1 MQRTYQLSEM
11 APTRAD
17 DTIAQLL
24 AATGQRLHFTPGAM
38 IQQQGDS
45 GDGFWLIESGSVTI
59 CRFGREGELTVY
71 AVLGAGVLF
80 GELAYFAQVPRQ
92 VDAVAEGEATL
103 VRINAAQIDHL
114 LDSRP
119 DFARW
124 LLRSL
129 AGQLRSAL
137 NRIEGDRNLSA
148 EERLARVLAGMAA
161 NQGGEIATT
170 QQHLADLIGVS
181 RITAGQVL
189 AKLQADGLITRRYRR
204 IAVLDHAALTQ
215 RGAAAPGA
223 SSSA

>member
-1 MQRTYQLSEM
+1 M

-17 DTIAQLL
+17 GSIAQLL
-24 AATGQRLHFTPGAM
+24 SETGRRQRFAPGAM

-45 GDGFWLIESGSVTI
+45 GDGFWLIETGSVTI

-80 GELAYFAQVPRQ
+80 GELAYFAGVARQ
-92 VDAVAEGEATL
+92 VDAVAESEATL
-103 VRINAAQIDHL
+103 VRIEPAQIDHL

-129 AGQLRSAL
+129 AGQLRAAL
-137 NRIEGDRNLSA
+137 NRIEGDRHLSA
-148 EERLARVLAGMAA
+148 EERLARALAALAGS
-161 NQGGEIATT
+161 QGSEFATT

-189 AKLQADGLITRRYRR
+189 AKLEADGLIKRSYRR
-204 IAVLDHAALTQ
+204 ITVLDRAALTH
-215 RGAAAPGA
+215 RGGGTAG
-223 SSSA
+223 

>member
-1 MQRTYQLSEM
+1 M

-17 DTIAQLL
+17 GSIAQLL
-24 AATGQRLHFTPGAM
+24 AEAGRRQRFAPGAM

-45 GDGFWLIESGSVTI
+45 GDGFWLIETGSVTI

-80 GELAYFAQVPRQ
+80 GELAYFAGVPRQ
-92 VDAVAEGEATL
+92 VDAVAESEATL
-103 VRINAAQIDHL
+103 VRIGPAQIDHL
-114 LDSRP
+114 LESRP

-129 AGQLRSAL
+129 AGQLRAAL

-148 EERLARVLAGMAA
+148 EERLARALAAMADS
-161 NQGGEIATT
+161 QGSEIATT

-189 AKLQADGLITRRYRR
+189 AKLETDGLIKRSYRR
-204 IAVLDHAALTQ
+204 IAVLDRAALTQ
-215 RGAAAPGA
+215 RGGSGPAG
-223 SSSA
+223 

>member
-1 MQRTYQLSEM
+1 M

-17 DTIAQLL
+17 DAIAPLL
-24 AATGQRLHFTPGAM
+24 AAAGRRHRFAPGSM

-45 GDGFWLIESGSVTI
+45 GDGFWLVETGSVTI

-80 GELAYFAQVPRQ
+80 GELAYFAGVPRQ
-92 VDAVAEGEATL
+92 VDAVAESEATL
-103 VRINAAQIDHL
+103 VRIEPAQIDHL

-129 AGQLRSAL
+129 AGQLRAAL
-137 NRIEGDRNLSA
+137 NRIERDRNLSA
-148 EERLARVLAGMAA
+148 EERLARALAAMADS
-161 NQGGEIATT
+161 QGSEIATT

-181 RITAGQVL
+181 RVTAGQVL
-189 AKLQADGLITRRYRR
+189 AKLETDGLIKRSYRR
-204 IAVLDHAALTQ
+204 IAVLDRAALTQ
-215 RGAAAPGA
+215 RG
-223 SSSA
+223 SAVL